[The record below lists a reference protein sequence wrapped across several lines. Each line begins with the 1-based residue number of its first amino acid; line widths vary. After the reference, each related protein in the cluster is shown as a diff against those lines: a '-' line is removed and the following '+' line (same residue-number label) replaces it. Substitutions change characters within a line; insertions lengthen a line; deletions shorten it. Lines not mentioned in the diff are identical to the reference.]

1 MSTKIPTFPPLY
13 KITATDK
20 LYEWTIEIKKNGSFY
35 DIVTTNGEKD
45 GKKVIHSKTVEE
57 GKAKRSVL
65 EQAISESQS
74 KWKNKHEKELYSE
87 DVNTKKSIIV
97 RPMLANKFSF
107 ESYDSKK
114 SSRSFKISFP
124 AYIQRKYDG
133 IRCVSYL
140 NDDGE
145 VIIESRS
152 GVPFQNFELLKEQ
165 LFDILKKYGKGFYL
179 DGELYT
185 DEIDFE
191 VIAGIIHLHEEH
203 TTEEDLKNI
212 NLIKYFVYDIF
223 DTSNPEMPY
232 SARLDLIK
240 TIFSNLKAKKDQL
253 IVEVPTYLA
262 KEPSDVKT
270 YHDEFVE
277 EGFEGVMVRDKAGP
291 YEPDKRSKYLQ
302 KYKEIMEE
310 EFKIIGYHD
319 GVGKCKGTVVWTC
332 EIEKGKTVD
341 VTPKGTLEYRK
352 KLFESADKYIG
363 KKLTVIFF
371 GYTAD
376 GSLRFPI
383 GKAIRENY

>member
-13 KITATDK
+13 KINATNK

-107 ESYDSKK
+107 DLYDSKK

-133 IRCVSYL
+133 IRCISYL

-152 GVPFQNFELLKEQ
+152 GVPFQNFKLLKV
-165 LFDILKKYGKGFYL
+165 F
-179 DGELYT
+179 
-185 DEIDFE
+185 
-191 VIAGIIHLHEEH
+191 
-203 TTEEDLKNI
+203 
-212 NLIKYFVYDIF
+212 
-223 DTSNPEMPY
+223 
-232 SARLDLIK
+232 
-240 TIFSNLKAKKDQL
+240 
-253 IVEVPTYLA
+253 
-262 KEPSDVKT
+262 
-270 YHDEFVE
+270 
-277 EGFEGVMVRDKAGP
+277 
-291 YEPDKRSKYLQ
+291 
-302 KYKEIMEE
+302 
-310 EFKIIGYHD
+310 
-319 GVGKCKGTVVWTC
+319 
-332 EIEKGKTVD
+332 
-341 VTPKGTLEYRK
+341 
-352 KLFESADKYIG
+352 
-363 KKLTVIFF
+363 
-371 GYTAD
+371 
-376 GSLRFPI
+376 
-383 GKAIRENY
+383 